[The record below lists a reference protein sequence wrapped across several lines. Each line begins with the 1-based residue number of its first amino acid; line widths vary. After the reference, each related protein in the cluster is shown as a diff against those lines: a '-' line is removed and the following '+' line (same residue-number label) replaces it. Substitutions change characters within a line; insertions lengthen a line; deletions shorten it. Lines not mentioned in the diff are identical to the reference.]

1 MKYFSPEQIWI
12 ALILAVVILGLTG
25 FRMWGG

>member
-1 MKYFSPEQIWI
+1 MKYFSPEQLWMVI
-12 ALILAVVILGLTG
+12 LLAVLILGLTG